1 MPSQNSSQNYTK
13 TIFNCL
19 FLPVRRICCEQ
30 HSASRH
36 VTPPLPGQ
44 LVFVPPCR
52 YKDDRTETTAQKK
65 TT

>member
-1 MPSQNSSQNYTK
+1 MPSQIAVKIIQKQY
-13 TIFNCL
+13 FNCL